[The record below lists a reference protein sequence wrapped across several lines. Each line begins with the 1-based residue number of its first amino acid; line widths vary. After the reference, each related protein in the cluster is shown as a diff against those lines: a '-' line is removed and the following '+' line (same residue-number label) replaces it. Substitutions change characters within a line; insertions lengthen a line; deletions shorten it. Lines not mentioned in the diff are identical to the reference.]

1 MHLVNIKASVSK
13 HVGGCSSYYKFHSC
27 SALKPNQDF
36 PKVSA
41 KVSLPAANISA
52 HIQQLNHIQHVFNA
66 IMTSYTEPLKMS
78 DIWAHLT
85 GSQSISVAVNAC
97 MHDARF
103 QNDPAVIN
111 TVNMSP
117 KKNNVTRYAYVE
129 RENQIKSTKALVSM
143 APCSSRVRVQP
154 LSEDNYSYIHTWI
167 NIQRGKAA
175 DLDLFYQF
183 VVQISTCGIKLTAS
197 GVWCNGAGISNHT

>member
-1 MHLVNIKASVSK
+1 M
-13 HVGGCSSYYKFHSC
+13 
-27 SALKPNQDF
+27 
-36 PKVSA
+36 
-41 KVSLPAANISA
+41 SLT
-52 HIQQLNHIQHVFNA
+52 LNA

-111 TVNMSP
+111 TVDMSP
-117 KKNNVTRYAYVE
+117 KKNSVTRYAYVE
-129 RENQIKSTKALVSM
+129 RENQIKQIKSTKALVSM

-154 LSEDNYSYIHTWI
+154 MSEDNYSHIHTWI
-167 NIQRGKAA
+167 NIQRGNAA
-175 DLDLFYQF
+175 DLDLFDQF
-183 VVQISTCGIKLTAS
+183 VVQISTCGIKLLLQVVCDAMAQALATTPKIVAKIPVVPKLCQLS
-197 GVWCNGAGISNHT
+197 

>member
-1 MHLVNIKASVSK
+1 
-13 HVGGCSSYYKFHSC
+13 
-27 SALKPNQDF
+27 
-36 PKVSA
+36 
-41 KVSLPAANISA
+41 
-52 HIQQLNHIQHVFNA
+52 
-66 IMTSYTEPLKMS
+66 MS

-97 MHDARF
+97 MRDTRF

-117 KKNNVTRYAYVE
+117 KKNSVTRYTYVE
-129 RENQIKSTKALVSM
+129 RENRIKSTKALVSM

-154 LSEDNYSYIHTWI
+154 TSEDNYSYIHTWI

-175 DLDLFYQF
+175 DLDLLYQF
-183 VVQISTCGIKLTAS
+183 VVQISTCGIKLLLQVVCEAMAQALATTPKIVAKIVPKLCQLS
-197 GVWCNGAGISNHT
+197 